1 MACTLTD
8 SDLANELKPLAE
20 PSMTKLG
27 ISFGILATV
36 FCLQANAQTIRS
48 TLRSLIECID
58 TALKGHW
65 DLPSS

>member
-1 MACTLTD
+1 
-8 SDLANELKPLAE
+8 
-20 PSMTKLG
+20 MTKLG